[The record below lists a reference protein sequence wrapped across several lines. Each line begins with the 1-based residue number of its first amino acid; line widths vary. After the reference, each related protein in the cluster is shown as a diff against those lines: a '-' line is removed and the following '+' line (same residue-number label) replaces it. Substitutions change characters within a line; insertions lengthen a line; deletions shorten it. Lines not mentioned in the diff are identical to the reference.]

1 MNEAERVAKE
11 LTASLLQRGA
21 FADIGPSTALQ
32 PATTRGLVPAIAD
45 QVVEIAGIV
54 VRGVGAS
61 DYDVDGER
69 RPTCYVYV
77 THGIRRAKA
86 LERKVRDVQIR
97 VRKIGRIQVRP
108 ELAAAT
114 IATGHSFRHG
124 TRIACG
130 SSIGL
135 AGEGTA
141 GTLGAIVA
149 KSDGTHYC
157 LSNNHV
163 FGGCNHTPKG
173 QPILAPSTIDVQP
186 GSPPVVQFALFESL
200 VELRSGDV
208 NYVPTQ
214 KIDAAIAS
222 ISDVNLVTSKQ
233 GSFYDTPA
241 SVRDPNLGER
251 VKKVGRTTELT
262 HGIVESRIP
271 SLVPLPYK
279 SRMFSAV
286 VNYAEVWMVRK
297 EGGEPFALPGDSG
310 SLVVSAKGD
319 ASVGLLFAAT
329 LDGEYGIV
337 SAIPEVLK
345 HFSARLVTG
354 L

>member
-1 MNEAERVAKE
+1 
-11 LTASLLQRGA
+11 
-21 FADIGPSTALQ
+21 
-32 PATTRGLVPAIAD
+32 
-45 QVVEIAGIV
+45 
-54 VRGVGAS
+54 
-61 DYDVDGER
+61 
-69 RPTCYVYV
+69 
-77 THGIRRAKA
+77 
-86 LERKVRDVQIR
+86 
-97 VRKIGRIQVRP
+97 
-108 ELAAAT
+108 
-114 IATGHSFRHG
+114 
-124 TRIACG
+124 
-130 SSIGL
+130 
-135 AGEGTA
+135 
-141 GTLGAIVA
+141 
-149 KSDGTHYC
+149 
-157 LSNNHV
+157 
-163 FGGCNHTPKG
+163 
-173 QPILAPSTIDVQP
+173 
-186 GSPPVVQFALFESL
+186 